1 MSKRYWQDLTPGQ
14 VLWSE
19 PVTIEREELL
29 AYAHQ
34 FDPQPMHTD
43 PEAARALGFDDI
55 ICPGTY
61 TLALATRA
69 LVTIDLALMPSG
81 LGLQLDYQRPVCIG
95 DTLRLRFEIADMR
108 SSRKPGRGQLSARQA
123 FVNQRQE
130 TALAITGEYFIA
142 LRDKAET
149 GIT

>member
-1 MSKRYWQDLTPGQ
+1 MSKRFWQDLTSGQ

-19 PVTIEREELL
+19 PVTIERQGLL
-29 AYAHQ
+29 AFAKQ

-43 PEAARALGFDDI
+43 PEAARALGLDDI

-61 TLALATRA
+61 TLALATQA

-81 LGLQLDYQRPVCIG
+81 LGLQLEFQEPVYVG
-95 DTLRLRFEIADMR
+95 DSLRLRFEIADLR
-108 SSRKPGRGQLSARQA
+108 PSRKPGRGRITTRQA
-123 FVNQRQE
+123 FLNQRQE
-130 TALAITGEYFIA
+130 TALSIAGEYFIA
-142 LRDKAET
+142 LRDEAAS